1 MSGDVKVKGWRGRW
15 GKQRT
20 YGEGK
25 ACVCVRRVVEKAQ
38 RDLNGKSVKSC
49 VTIYFLSSFPSS
61 CLSEREMT
69 RITVRVNV
77 VQLCRCLHA
86 CLQLCIHTLF
96 DYAFVEMIHA
106 NLKRRGIHKPEHID
120 HLTSACQTWGETQ
133 VIWQGTKEKRK
144 KEGTQIKRWQ
154 EIRAGRLKSSKYSCW
169 VLCMLDA

>member
-96 DYAFVEMIHA
+96 DRGNDSCKFEKTRNTQARTHRSFDQRLSDLRWNPGHLA
-106 NLKRRGIHKPEHID
+106 RNKRE
-120 HLTSACQTWGETQ
+120 
-133 VIWQGTKEKRK
+133 K
-144 KEGTQIKRWQ
+144 KERRHTNKEVTRNTRRETEKQQ
-154 EIRAGRLKSSKYSCW
+154 
-169 VLCMLDA
+169 V